1 MTILT
6 KPALIL
12 VLTAGL
18 AACASQPS
26 GPPASTTSQSMALP
40 PATTAAAPP
49 AAAMT
54 GMDHSRMSP
63 EEHRRMMQPR
73 KGEAGR

>member
-6 KPALIL
+6 KSAL
-12 VLTAGL
+12 VVALTASL
-18 AACASQPS
+18 TACASQPF
-26 GPPASTTSQSMALP
+26 GPPVSTTSQSMALP
-40 PATTAAAPP
+40 PATTAATPP
-49 AAAMT
+49 AAAMP

-73 KGEAGR
+73 